1 MGKILLIFIL
11 LISFKTVAQND
22 PKIAFQKS
30 RYELALSYYKKED
43 FKKAIDLFGIAAK
56 IKLENEI
63 GKESIKKV
71 DTLKLILRKNIL
83 ENALGTWKM
92 TGDKPI
98 WASDTAKKEQ
108 EKEFDEL
115 IEIKES
121 AILFYE
127 RNKKTQIKK
136 LIRTES
142 LVYYNK
148 DKYDSLY
155 SEIILSDGTI
165 WECMINEKLNVL
177 HVINVAK
184 KNEDNVEKIKSDNLE
199 RFFVKAD

>member
-1 MGKILLIFIL
+1 MRKILFIVIL

-30 RYELALSYYKKED
+30 KYKLALSYYKKED

-92 TGDKPI
+92 SGDKPI
-98 WASDTAKKEQ
+98 WASATTKKEQ
-108 EKEFDEL
+108 EKDFDEL
-115 IEIKES
+115 IEISQKE
-121 AILFYE
+121 ILFYE
-127 RNKKTQIKK
+127 KNIKTQIKK
-136 LIRTES
+136 LTRTEN

-148 DKYDSLY
+148 DRYDSLY

-184 KNEDNVEKIKSDNLE
+184 KNEDDVEQIKSDNLE
-199 RFFVKAD
+199 RFYEKVN

>member
-1 MGKILLIFIL
+1 MRKILFIVIL

-92 TGDKPI
+92 SGDKPI
-98 WASDTAKKEQ
+98 WASATTKKEQ
-108 EKEFDEL
+108 EKDFDEL
-115 IEIKES
+115 IEISQKE
-121 AILFYE
+121 ILFYE
-127 RNKKTQIKK
+127 KNIKTQIKK
-136 LIRTES
+136 LTRTEN

-148 DKYDSLY
+148 DRYDSLY

-184 KNEDNVEKIKSDNLE
+184 KNEDDVEQIKSDNLE
-199 RFFVKAD
+199 RFYEKVN

>member
-1 MGKILLIFIL
+1 MRKILFIVIL

-92 TGDKPI
+92 SGDKPI
-98 WASDTAKKEQ
+98 WASATTKKEQ
-108 EKEFDEL
+108 EKDFDEL
-115 IEIKES
+115 IEISQKE
-121 AILFYE
+121 ILFYE
-127 RNKKTQIKK
+127 KNIKTQIKK
-136 LIRTES
+136 LTRTEN

-148 DKYDSLY
+148 DRYDSLY

-184 KNEDNVEKIKSDNLE
+184 KNEDDVEQIKSDNLE
-199 RFFVKAD
+199 RFYEKVD